1 MKKIEVVAAII
12 REGNTI
18 FATQRGYGEFE
29 GMWEFPGGKMEA
41 GEQPEAA
48 LAREIREELAVEIG
62 IDQLLCTVNYD
73 YPQFH
78 LTMHCFMCHIT
89 AGTPLLLE
97 HKSARWLGASDL
109 DAVDWLPADIEV
121 VKLLRNSLQNDI
133 H

>member
-12 REGNTI
+12 RKGNTI

-41 GEQPEAA
+41 GELPEAA

-78 LTMHCFMCHIT
+78 LTMYCFMCNIT
-89 AGTPLLLE
+89 AGVPQLLE
-97 HKSARWLGASDL
+97 HKSARWLSASDL
-109 DAVDWLPADIEV
+109 DAVEWLPADIEV